1 MSLYDY
7 SCNYCGFLWENVSQS
22 IHDAPKKQCP
32 RCKKMCLTRLIS
44 LGLPPI
50 VIGEAT
56 TLGQLADRNTKKIG
70 KYKTSEEKA
79 KHKEI
84 IGKGTKERIDLNKKI
99 SKMTPEQ
106 KLRYIENG

>member
-7 SCNYCGFLWENVSQS
+7 SCHCCGFLWENVNQS
-22 IHDAPKKQCP
+22 IHDKPKKQCP
-32 RCKKMCLTRLIS
+32 RCNKMSLSRLIS

-50 VIGEAT
+50 VKGDAT

-70 KYKTSEEKA
+70 KYKISENKEKY
-79 KHKEI
+79 EETI
-84 IGKGTKERIDLNKKI
+84 SRGSQERKDLNKKI

-106 KLRYIENG
+106 KSRYIENG